1 MKRIALLTMNMTM
14 KRIVTTMALVLG
26 FALTGM
32 AQTARE
38 VLDKCATKVS
48 APEGVQAQFSMN
60 SAQYGQASGTIAV
73 KGRKFCAST
82 DVTSMW
88 FDGTTLWTYVKQNDE
103 VNVTTPSEQQLQVLN
118 PYNFINLYKDGFNTT
133 MTTTAQCYVVH
144 LTAADPQ
151 RKVQELFINIDK
163 STYAPTEVKLLQK
176 QKWTTFT
183 IGQLKTTALS
193 DATFRF
199 NSADFP
205 SAEVIDLR

>member
-60 SAQYGQASGTIAV
+60 SAQYGEASGTIAV

>member
-1 MKRIALLTMNMTM
+1 MKRIA
-14 KRIVTTMALVLG
+14 IALFLALG
-26 FALTGM
+26 FTLSGI

-48 APEGVQAQFSMN
+48 APEGIQAQFSMN

-103 VNVTTPSEQQLQVLN
+103 VNVTTPNDQQLEVLN
-118 PYNFINLYKDGFNTT
+118 PYNFINLYKSGFNTT
-133 MTTTAQCYVVH
+133 MTTTAQNYVVH
-144 LTAADPQ
+144 LTATDPQ
-151 RKVQELFINIDK
+151 RKVQEMFITIGK
-163 STYAPTEVKLLQK
+163 STYMPSEVKLLQK

-183 IGQLKTTALS
+183 IGQLKVTALP

-199 NSADFP
+199 NSSDFP